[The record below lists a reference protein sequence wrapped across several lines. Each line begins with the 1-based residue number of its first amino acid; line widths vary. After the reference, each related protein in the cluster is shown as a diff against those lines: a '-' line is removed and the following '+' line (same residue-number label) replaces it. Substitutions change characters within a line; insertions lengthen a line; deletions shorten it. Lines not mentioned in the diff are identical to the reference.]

1 MADIW
6 SEEKRSWVMSR
17 IKGKDTKPELA
28 VRSLLHAHGY
38 RFTVSGPRNQTL
50 PGRPDIVLPK
60 WATVI
65 FVNGCFWHGHEGCKD
80 FSIPKTRTEFWL
92 TKIRKNQQRD
102 QSNNGKLESLGWNV
116 ITIWA
121 CELSTK
127 DRLYSL
133 ERRLPYLIERKPF
146 EYHLEDETDQ
156 LGRVA
161 EDFD

>member
-28 VRSLLHAHGY
+28 VRSLLHALGY
-38 RFTVSGPRNQTL
+38 RFTVSGPRNKVL

-80 FSIPKTRTEFWL
+80 FSIPRTRTEFWQD
-92 TKIRKNQQRD
+92 KIRKNQQRD
-102 QSNNGKLESLGWNV
+102 QSNKKDLKGLGWNV
-116 ITIWA
+116 VTIWA

-127 DRLYSL
+127 ARLH
-133 ERRLPYLIERKPF
+133 
-146 EYHLEDETDQ
+146 EYHLEDDVSQ

-161 EDFD
+161 EEEL